1 MDDFKKLSDTRKHSF
16 ENSALDAAAKAL
28 YDMVQS
34 AASAVRYG
42 GGKPVSITGALW
54 DADALPYQAKAAEKN
69 GICVSAGG
77 EAEAVFGSQ
86 RHTRGGLK
94 MYTDRPARHPVK
106 RMITFLLCLI
116 MAFSFALPA
125 AAGAGEAG
133 KTVRVG
139 WYESAFHR
147 TDQFGRRS
155 GYGYEYQQ
163 RIATF
168 TGWSYE
174 YVEGSWS
181 ELLEKLIAGEID
193 LLSDVSYTEARAEK
207 ILYSALEMGSEDYH
221 VFITPDNTEIRPDDF
236 STLNGKRV
244 GVNKNSIQEQL
255 FVQWAAQY
263 GVTPDIVELTEKT
276 PELLA
281 MLGRGEIDA
290 LVTLD
295 TYGNS
300 ADVLPVCKVGAAS
313 SYFGVNK
320 NRPDIK
326 QELDVAMNRIMEDNR
341 DFNEQMTA
349 KYNKASGLTGFLTAD
364 ELAWYNGHGVIRVG
378 YKADYLPFCGYNEE
392 TQSLQGA
399 LSDLLAF
406 ARTCEKNAELSFETR
421 GFDSTEEGL
430 RALADGSI
438 DCLFPANLSSYDGEQ
453 LGVIITDPF
462 AATELYVAVRTA
474 DRQGVSPEQDMTV
487 AITRGNTNYES
498 FLMNNFPNWKVQYY
512 DTSEAGFKAVSVG
525 EADCVLV
532 SNYRLNRVS
541 SLCERYKLSTLA
553 TGKEMDLTFAVR
565 REDDCLYSILNKISR
580 LLPDSLINS
589 SLTSHSFLE
598 VKVTFDEFLRDN
610 LAVVLASMSA
620 VALLIITLLLHG
632 ILAERRANKERQLI
646 SAVETD
652 TLTGLYNRN
661 FFFEYANRRHR
672 ETPEPVMDAVV
683 LNIEQFHT
691 VNELHGRD
699 FGDRVLRSLGEEIRN
714 FLSKTDGIGGR
725 FEGDRFDIF
734 CAPQENYHALLRR
747 FQNRFRDLFPN
758 ASIRLRMGVAP
769 WQKGVEP
776 MQLFDRARTASSTI
790 RGGGKHLMIYDQEM
804 HVREDLNHRLLN
816 DLERALRDHEFK
828 VYYQPKYDIQSEPP
842 RFNSAEALIRWHHS
856 ELGLIPPND
865 FIPLFESNGQISE
878 IDKYVWRET
887 ARQIAQWRDKYGVT
901 IPVSVNLSRV
911 DALDPALEQTLDG
924 LLKEYALDCQYLHLE
939 VTESAYT
946 EDADQLRRV
955 IQRLRA
961 KGYKIEM
968 DDFGSGYSSLNM
980 LSSIP
985 IDVLKMDMAFIQ
997 NIEHDEKD
1005 IRLVE
1010 LIIDIASNLKV
1021 PVIAEGVETETQML
1035 LLKKMGCALVQ
1046 GYYFSKPL
1054 PAAEFETSLLKNA
1067 LAGK

>member
-1 MDDFKKLSDTRKHSF
+1 MKTVRADKHH
-16 ENSALDAAAKAL
+16 
-28 YDMVQS
+28 
-34 AASAVRYG
+34 
-42 GGKPVSITGALW
+42 GKRAIP
-54 DADALPYQAKAAEKN
+54 
-69 GICVSAGG
+69 
-77 EAEAVFGSQ
+77 
-86 RHTRGGLK
+86 
-94 MYTDRPARHPVK
+94 
-106 RMITFLLCLI
+106 FLLCLVL
-116 MAFSFALPA
+116 ACSAALPA
-125 AAGAGEAG
+125 AALSGGSG

-193 LLSDVSYTEARAEK
+193 LLSDVSYTAARAEK

-221 VFITPDNTEIRPDDF
+221 VFIAPDNTEIRPDDF

-255 FVQWAAQY
+255 FIQWSQQY
-263 GVTPDIVELTEKT
+263 GVSPDIVELTEKT

-295 TYGNS
+295 TYGNT

-313 SYFGVNK
+313 SFFGINK

-364 ELAWYNGHGVIRVG
+364 ELKWFHDHGVIRVG
-378 YKADYLPFCGYNEE
+378 YKADYLPFCGLNGE
-392 TQSLQGA
+392 TQSLEGA
-399 LSDLLAF
+399 LSDILAF
-406 ARTCEKNAELSFETR
+406 ARTCEKNAELSFETY
-421 GFDSTEEGL
+421 GFHSTEEGL
-430 RALADGSI
+430 QALANGKI

-462 AATELYVAVRTA
+462 ATTELYVAVRTA
-474 DRQGVSPEQDMTV
+474 DRQGISPDRDMTV
-487 AITRGNTNYES
+487 AITRGNSNYES
-498 FLMNNFPNWKVQYY
+498 FLKDNFPQWNAAYY
-512 DTSEAGFKAVSVG
+512 DTSEAGFKAVSAG

-541 SLCERYKLSTLA
+541 RLCEQYKLSTLA
-553 TGKEMDLTFAVR
+553 TGDEMELSFAVR

-580 LLPDSLINS
+580 LIPDSLINS
-589 SLTSHSFLE
+589 SLTTHSFLDE
-598 VKVTFDEFLRDN
+598 KVIFGEYLRDN
-610 LAVVLASMSA
+610 MAAVLAVLTA
-620 VALLIITLLLHG
+620 VALVIIALLLHG

-661 FFFEYANRRHR
+661 FFFEYANRIHR
-672 ETPEPVMDAVV
+672 ANPEPKMDAVV

-691 VNELHGRD
+691 VNELHGKD
-699 FGDRVLRSLGEEIRN
+699 FGDQVLRSVGEEIRS
-714 FLSKTDGIGGR
+714 FLSRAEGIGGR

-734 CAPQENYHALLRR
+734 CSPQENYQALLGR
-747 FQNRFRDLFPN
+747 FQTRFRDLFPN

-769 WQKGVEP
+769 WQEGVEP
-776 MQLFDRARTASSTI
+776 MRLFDRARTASSII
-790 RGGGKHLMIYDQEM
+790 RGSTKHLMVYDHEM

-816 DLERALRDHEFK
+816 DFERALRNHEFK
-828 VYYQPKYDIQSEPP
+828 IYYQHKYDIQSEPP
-842 RFNSAEALIRWHHS
+842 RFNSAEALIRWHHP
-856 ELGLIPPND
+856 ELGVIPPND

-901 IPVSVNLSRV
+901 VPVSVNLSRV
-911 DALDPALEQTLDG
+911 DALDPALKQTLDSLMEEYG
-924 LLKEYALDCQYLHLE
+924 LECQYLHLE

-946 EDADQLRRV
+946 EDAEHLRRV

-985 IDVLKMDMAFIQ
+985 IDILKMDMGFIQ

-1005 IRLVE
+1005 VRLVE
-1010 LIIDIASNLKV
+1010 LILDIASNLKV
-1021 PVIAEGVETETQML
+1021 PVVAEGVETETQML

-1054 PAAEFETSLLKNA
+1054 PAAEFEATILKETPA
-1067 LAGK
+1067 EE